1 MYDFKVGD
9 LVGIRNPQKTT
20 SAIKTGIVVNT
31 TKYNI
36 IVQWTS
42 YNRSFFMEKEDEIFE
57 ELNKTYLL
65 SRQSYHRLNEKA
77 ALFLLNPS

>member
-1 MYDFKVGD
+1 MHDFKVGD
-9 LVGIRNPQKTT
+9 LVGIRNPQKPTN
-20 SAIKTGIVVNT
+20 AIKTGIVVST